1 MQRFNSPKL
10 SLVALLIP
18 KMDDETEHF
27 LASRAFSGG
36 EGSGSIVLLVGRFP
50 ITMLNKPPRLIW

>member
-10 SLVALLIP
+10 SLVTLLIP
-18 KMDDETEHF
+18 KVDDETEHF

-36 EGSGSIVLLVGRFP
+36 EGSGSIVFLVGRFA
-50 ITMLNKPPRLIW
+50 ITMLDKPRPLIW